1 MADSILRGI
10 GVSGVIVSVLKNA
23 ALTFVREDKKKNPN
37 YEKVVDDLL
46 RISPPIASKVSKIKS
61 ASRSYKWDKKEM
73 REKGFSLDNPAYL
86 AGANVISAG
95 SNLPLDRVIKKM
107 DHIRAA
113 SNSELE
119 TYKRIFLL
127 GGWSEWD
134 LGIKKPKKQKD
145 KEKKKQTKS
154 KSKTYKRKTYKTKI
168 YK

>member
-46 RISPPIASKVSKIKS
+46 RISPPIASKASKIKS

-73 REKGFSLDNPAYL
+73 GKKGFSLDNPAYL
-86 AGANVISAG
+86 AGANVVSAAT
-95 SNLPLDRVIKKM
+95 NLPLDRVIKKM
-107 DHIRAA
+107 DHVRAA

-127 GGWSEWD
+127 AGWSKWD
-134 LGIKKPKKQKD
+134 LGIKEPKKS
-145 KEKKKQTKS
+145 KKKNGKFGSGGGFSS
-154 KSKTYKRKTYKTKI
+154 KGKF
-168 YK
+168 